1 MDRTDSAFHETF
13 RMVPS
18 EAAQKTT
25 GEWNT
30 ASARDREPRRTLD
43 GFHPKDQNFTTSTIR
58 PALGRPNTTS
68 RRSTEPR
75 RKSITTSSSNSTKSR
90 RRGHGS
96 APSSRRT
103 SCTVIDPSRPT
114 RHYRINSSQTC
125 PTLSRDIDDVLALHF
140 RSCSL
145 FQKPTYQPSLPSP
158 TMSAYGPSVGAEIG
172 ATPGPRSEAMAHES
186 ASPML
191 DEKAAATAGLG
202 DDTIMH
208 WMSPSTRKI
217 QYAKIDRANTGIRGL
232 LRRIMPRCVSGPGA
246 QRFYQDKESDAGS
259 VRRFRMDLAGEE
271 EDAKS
276 TSALKMQRRK
286 LERSMTQRGESRKKV
301 LGCF

>member
-1 MDRTDSAFHETF
+1 
-13 RMVPS
+13 
-18 EAAQKTT
+18 
-25 GEWNT
+25 
-30 ASARDREPRRTLD
+30 
-43 GFHPKDQNFTTSTIR
+43 
-58 PALGRPNTTS
+58 
-68 RRSTEPR
+68 
-75 RKSITTSSSNSTKSR
+75 
-90 RRGHGS
+90 
-96 APSSRRT
+96 
-103 SCTVIDPSRPT
+103 
-114 RHYRINSSQTC
+114 
-125 PTLSRDIDDVLALHF
+125 
-140 RSCSL
+140 
-145 FQKPTYQPSLPSP
+145 
-158 TMSAYGPSVGAEIG
+158 
-172 ATPGPRSEAMAHES
+172 
-186 ASPML
+186 ML